1 MTSDHYDAFAVLGV
15 ALLMLMFVE
24 MRLRSLFARHE
35 IREERMV
42 AGAVLASEGAISRV
56 AENVRHIEELRSNVG
71 DARLDIE
78 NIGAM
83 VKMHDGRLGAIEE
96 RLMRAAL
103 LVPHPRREEPED

>member
-15 ALLMLMFVE
+15 AVLMLAFVE
-24 MRLRSLFARHE
+24 MRLRALFARHE
-35 IREERMV
+35 IREEKMH
-42 AGAVLASEGAISRV
+42 ATSTLLADAAAATAREAS
-56 AENVRHIEELRSNVG
+56 RHIAELRSEVN

-78 NIGAM
+78 NVGAM

-103 LVPHPRREEPED
+103 MVPRPRREEPED